1 MLHSSKNTYLPLK
14 SKKCWAPRPVF
25 QVFSLFMYSKRTF
38 LTLEKIKKKK
48 SFTFR
53 GIFTWVFC
61 VIKRVMGAFW
71 YFSFFFYFLIEKLSA
86 SVPHASASGWRVWHH
101 PAAKF
106 GQPPSPP
113 TRSRVIYTVWRA
125 LAYGG
130 WIATGDRLFLFFLS
144 FLSPAS

>member
-1 MLHSSKNTYLPLK
+1 M
-14 SKKCWAPRPVF
+14 
-25 QVFSLFMYSKRTF
+25 
-38 LTLEKIKKKK
+38 
-48 SFTFR
+48 
-53 GIFTWVFC
+53 
-61 VIKRVMGAFW
+61 
-71 YFSFFFYFLIEKLSA
+71 FLIEKLSA

-130 WIATGDRLFLFFLS
+130 WIATGDRLFLFFFLFSLLLAKLHNYPLCLLFFNFISYFLNFLFHPYS
-144 FLSPAS
+144 FYRNCFIFNFILQLQFLICFVFHFNPHYFSKT